1 MITELTPEQEA
12 QLAVYVEKWRKIGL
26 STEPANRPEAEKG
39 VKLAY
44 ELAGLKPP
52 QKIIWF
58 DSPYEMHTNMT
69 TENFVRISVEDL
81 IGASINN
88 WVFSFVGHQV
98 HVKIA
103 NMIWNP
109 LVLSVG
115 KSVGGIVRGS
125 LLNSIGSVKDSLYGN
140 HDAHW
145 LGVCDYLYNEL
156 SLVNQ
161 TKILHGLWRVSQN
174 ASWWLPCK
182 EICFISERHTILN
195 LDNEDR
201 PHCNDGIAIGYPDG
215 WGVYAWHGVSVPEDV
230 IMRPHDITPDKIMN
244 EENAEVSR
252 VMIERY
258 GQDNF
263 IRNGGFTKM
272 QSDDYGDLY
281 RVEFDNGDEP
291 IVAVHVQD
299 ASTDRDYFLYMP
311 PHIQTAH
318 EGVAWTFG
326 YDNIDDY
333 NPLIET

>member
-1 MITELTPEQEA
+1 
-12 QLAVYVEKWRKIGL
+12 
-26 STEPANRPEAEKG
+26 
-39 VKLAY
+39 
-44 ELAGLKPP
+44 
-52 QKIIWF
+52 
-58 DSPYEMHTNMT
+58 
-69 TENFVRISVEDL
+69 
-81 IGASINN
+81 
-88 WVFSFVGHQV
+88 
-98 HVKIA
+98 
-103 NMIWNP
+103 
-109 LVLSVG
+109 
-115 KSVGGIVRGS
+115 
-125 LLNSIGSVKDSLYGN
+125 
-140 HDAHW
+140 
-145 LGVCDYLYNEL
+145 
-156 SLVNQ
+156 
-161 TKILHGLWRVSQN
+161 
-174 ASWWLPCK
+174 
-182 EICFISERHTILN
+182 
-195 LDNEDR
+195 
-201 PHCNDGIAIGYPDG
+201 
-215 WGVYAWHGVSVPEDV
+215 
-230 IMRPHDITPDKIMN
+230 MRPHDITPDKIMN